1 MDLPDAF
8 GPPAA
13 SASDEDEGLTPL
25 EMPDG
30 STRFTANWLPVDP
43 QGGFTIG
50 SPEKPR
56 PASSGA
62 GNLFDLEFMNYHKEA
77 FITTDTGV

>member
-1 MDLPDAF
+1 MDLPETFVAA
-8 GPPAA
+8 AA
-13 SASDEDEGLTPL
+13 SDDDEGLTPL

-56 PASSGA
+56 SAGA
-62 GNLFDLEFMNYHKEA
+62 GNLFDREFMNYHKEA
-77 FITTDTGV
+77 FITTDAGV